1 MYLVCVIGGLI
12 IGIITGVVITVFISR
27 KHPIGDLVID
37 RSDPTEPPYLFLELY
52 KNVGD
57 FSTEKYV
64 TLQVCNRNY
73 ISQK

>member
-1 MYLVCVIGGLI
+1 MYLVCAIGGVI
-12 IGIITGVVITVFISR
+12 IGIIVAAFIFYKR
-27 KHPIGDLVID
+27 PIGDLVID

-57 FSTEKYV
+57 FSGKKHV
-64 TLQVCNRNY
+64 KCKVVNKNY

>member
-1 MYLVCVIGGLI
+1 MYLVCIIGGII
-12 IGIITGVVITVFISR
+12 IGIITGVLITSFMSR
-27 KHPIGDLVID
+27 KRPIGDLVID

-57 FSTEKYV
+57 FTNDKYV

-73 ISQK
+73 LSQK